1 MTTRHAVFQAFKF
14 MTTAPA
20 LAELIRTQPSARAAR
35 SEAGFQRAH
44 QRSNWFEV
52 NVEAM
57 DLVLQTKFV
66 QHEDLRLKLLATGN
80 RELIEDSPVSHS
92 VLSRYGP
99 WWAE

>member
-1 MTTRHAVFQAFKF
+1 

-57 DLVLQTKFV
+57 DLVLQAKFV

-80 RELIEDSPVSHS
+80 RELIEDSPVSHC